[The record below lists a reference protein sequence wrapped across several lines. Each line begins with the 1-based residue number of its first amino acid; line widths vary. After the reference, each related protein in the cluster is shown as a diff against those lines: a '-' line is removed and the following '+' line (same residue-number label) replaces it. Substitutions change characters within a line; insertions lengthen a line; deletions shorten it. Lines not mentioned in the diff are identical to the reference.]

1 MLVDT
6 HAHLD
11 MPHFDADRDEVI
23 ARAAKAGVTRI
34 VTIASDMPSS
44 RAAIALA
51 KRYEGVY
58 ATVGLHPNSAAEW
71 EPTTLDELRELAA
84 HPEVVAIGEIGLDYY
99 WDAAPR
105 DVQVQ
110 VFQAQ
115 LDLAVE
121 MGLPI
126 VIHMRSKDEPGHDA
140 HAATWDILAAWAAH
154 HPWHGRRR
162 PLGVLHCFS
171 GDAALADAALA
182 AGFCLGLDGPLTYK
196 SSRALQ
202 AMAATWPAER
212 VVVETDSPYLTP
224 HPHRGKRNEPVYVRL
239 VAEKLAELRGVSL
252 EQVAQET
259 TTAAERLFRLSA

>member
-11 MPHFDADRDEVI
+11 MPHFDADRDAVI
-23 ARAAKAGVTRI
+23 ARAAEAGVTRI
-34 VTIASDMPSS
+34 VTIASDLPAS

-51 KRYEGVY
+51 EHYPGVY

-71 EPTTLDELRELAA
+71 EPTTLAELRELAA
-84 HPEVVAIGEIGLDYY
+84 HPRVVAIGEIGLDYY

-126 VIHMRSKDEPGHDA
+126 VIHMRSKNEPGHDA
-140 HAATWDILAAWAAH
+140 HAATWDILAAWAAR
-154 HPWHGRRR
+154 HPWRGSRRS
-162 PLGVLHCFS
+162 LGVLHCFS

-182 AGFCLGLDGPLTYK
+182 AGFHLGLDGPLTFK
-196 SSRALQ
+196 NSRSLQ
-202 AMAATWPAER
+202 AMAASWPPAQ
-212 VVVETDSPYLTP
+212 VVVETDAPYLTP
-224 HPHRGKRNEPVYVRL
+224 HPHRGERNEPSYVRF

-252 EQVAQET
+252 EQVAQD
-259 TTAAERLFRLSA
+259 TTAAAQRLFRLSA

>member
-11 MPHFDADRDEVI
+11 MPHFDADRDAVV
-23 ARAAKAGVTRI
+23 ARAAEAGVTRI
-34 VTIASDMPSS
+34 VTIASDLPSS

-51 KRYEGVY
+51 ERYGGVY
-58 ATVGLHPNSAAEW
+58 ATVGLHPNAAAEW
-71 EPTTLDELRELAA
+71 GPTTLDELRELAA
-84 HPEVVAIGEIGLDYY
+84 HHRVVAIGEIGLDYY

-105 DVQVQ
+105 DVQIQ

-126 VIHMRSKDEPGHDA
+126 VIHMRSKKEPGHDA
-140 HAATWDILAAWAAH
+140 HSATWDILAAWAAR
-154 HPWHGRRR
+154 HPWRGRR

-182 AGFCLGLDGPLTYK
+182 AGFYLGLDGPLTFK
-196 SSRALQ
+196 SSRELQ
-202 AMAATWPAER
+202 AMAAAWPAGQ
-212 VVVETDSPYLTP
+212 VVVETDAPYLTP
-224 HPHRGKRNEPVYVRL
+224 HPHRGERNEPGYVRF
-239 VAEKLAELRGVSL
+239 VAEKLADLRGVPL
-252 EQVAQET
+252 AQVAQET
-259 TTAAERLFRLSA
+259 TTAAERLFRLGA